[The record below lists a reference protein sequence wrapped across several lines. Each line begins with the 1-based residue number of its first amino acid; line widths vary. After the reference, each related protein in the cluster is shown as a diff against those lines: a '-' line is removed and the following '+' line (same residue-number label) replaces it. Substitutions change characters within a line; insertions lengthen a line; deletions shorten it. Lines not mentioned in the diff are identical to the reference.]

1 MAETPAVRR
10 VRLSDAARVRSIR
23 LEALADPVADI
34 AYLETRAQ
42 AEARPDEYWQERTA
56 GAALSGSAAQFI
68 AEAGRDWVGTVTV
81 LIPEVGSEDYFG
93 RVAVEG
99 RALVVAV
106 YVRASHRGR
115 GTLDALMDAA
125 AEWATASGQSE
136 IALDVHEDNAR
147 AQRAYARLGFTA
159 TGVTSDGPNGAELE
173 MVRVAVTATAEDVR
187 AALEAEASV
196 DQRDKIRKRMTDE
209 SIRVIGVRMGT
220 VFAIAKANTGMPLTE
235 VDRLLDSDTYEE
247 RMVAV
252 SILDFKARAKN
263 ADRAA
268 LYDLWMRRLDRI
280 DTWDYIDRS
289 APRVVGGYLLDKPRD
304 VLFELARSDN
314 RWHRRTA
321 ITAAFWIIRSGD
333 LDDPLALCEI
343 LAADPE
349 HLVQTNVGVAL
360 REIGR
365 VDRERLEE
373 FLARRSADL
382 SAHARRTAR
391 TAL

>member
-1 MAETPAVRR
+1 
-10 VRLSDAARVRSIR
+10 
-23 LEALADPVADI
+23 
-34 AYLETRAQ
+34 
-42 AEARPDEYWQERTA
+42 
-56 GAALSGSAAQFI
+56 
-68 AEAGRDWVGTVTV
+68 
-81 LIPEVGSEDYFG
+81 
-93 RVAVEG
+93 
-99 RALVVAV
+99 
-106 YVRASHRGR
+106 
-115 GTLDALMDAA
+115 
-125 AEWATASGQSE
+125 
-136 IALDVHEDNAR
+136 
-147 AQRAYARLGFTA
+147 
-159 TGVTSDGPNGAELE
+159 
-173 MVRVAVTATAEDVR
+173 
-187 AALEAEASV
+187 
-196 DQRDKIRKRMTDE
+196 
-209 SIRVIGVRMGT
+209 MGT
-220 VFAIAKANTGMPLTE
+220 VFDIAKANTGMPLAE

-289 APRVVGGYLLDKPRD
+289 APRVVGWYLLDKPRD

-314 RWHRRTA
+314 RWHRRAA

-373 FLARRSADL
+373 FLEGAVLICRLTRGGPRAPRSPAPG
-382 SAHARRTAR
+382 HARLSQRCRSSASACRQRGAPRVGAR
-391 TAL
+391 ATRHDPQEGTPDGRPFTALGPPGLEPTTPRISRPMLYRLS